1 MTLPFLLED
10 VMKIYV
16 ARHGETAWNA
26 ENKICGRTDLPLTE
40 RGIRQ
45 AKLLAERLADVHIDR
60 IIASPMIRAQQT
72 AAAVSEVTGIPVQT
86 DPRLIEQNFG
96 IYEGKDRKD
105 PGYLANKRM
114 FAYRYPGGESQMDV
128 AHRVYSLIEEL
139 KEKYP
144 NENILLVCH
153 GGVCRS
159 VRTYFEDMT
168 NDEYFYFSEE
178 NANARLYEL

>member
-1 MTLPFLLED
+1 
-10 VMKIYV
+10 MKLYV

-26 ENKICGRTDLPLTE
+26 ENKICGRTDLPLTD

-45 AKLLAERLADVHIDR
+45 AKALAENMAGIPIER

-72 AAAVSEVTGIPVQT
+72 AAAVSEVLGIPVQT
-86 DPRLIEQNFG
+86 DARLIEQNFG
-96 IYEGKDRKD
+96 IFEGKDRKD

-128 AHRVYSLIEEL
+128 AYRVYGLIEEL
-139 KEKYP
+139 KKMYP
-144 NENILLVCH
+144 DESILLVCH

-178 NANARLYEL
+178 NANARMYEL